1 VSRAIVECVPNF
13 SEGRDSGVIDAIVEA
28 IAAAG
33 AAVLHR
39 TSDPDHNRSV
49 VTFAGAPERVA
60 DAAFRAVAQAAARI
74 DLRRHAGV
82 HPRIGATDVVPF
94 VPVSGIGLEDCA
106 ALAAEVGR
114 RIWEELGVPVYLYEA
129 AARRP
134 DRRNLADIRRG
145 GFEGLRE
152 AVRTDPA
159 RLPDFGGPELHPSA
173 GATVVGAR
181 KFLVAFNVNL
191 ATADVEAARR
201 IARKERASSGGLPCV
216 KAIGL
221 PLASHGL
228 AQVSMNLTDFEVTG
242 VGRAFAAVRDEAA
255 REGVAVAGSE
265 LIGLAPRAAFEEA
278 AASLLAL
285 GGFHRG
291 MVLENR
297 IEAALPDR
305 PLDALLAG
313 LAGGGEA
320 AAAAG
325 AMAAALAHSVWPDR
339 EGFALR
345 RGFFASS
352 ATADQEAWRAYTEA
366 TADAAETLLHEAAR
380 IPLEV
385 AEEAAWLKAEL
396 AALSAPEP
404 YAAEAATAAALAQA
418 ALTGATAVVRAN
430 LKLMRDVEMARAI
443 EERLEGLR

>member
-13 SEGRDSGVIDAIVEA
+13 SEGRNSGVIDAIVEA

-49 VTFAGAPERVA
+49 VTFAGAPERAA

-74 DLRRHAGV
+74 DLRQHVGV

-134 DRRNLADIRRG
+134 ERRNLADIRRG

-152 AVRTDPA
+152 AVRTNPA

-201 IARKERASSGGLPCV
+201 IARKVRASSGGLPCV

-242 VGRAFAAVRDEAA
+242 VGRAFAAVREEAA

-265 LIGLAPRAAFEEA
+265 LIGLAPRAAFEDA

-285 GGFHRG
+285 EAFHRG

-297 IEAALPDR
+297 IEEALPDR
-305 PLDALLAG
+305 PLDALLAR
-313 LAGGGEA
+313 LEGGGEA

-325 AMAAALAHSVWPDR
+325 AMAAALAHSVWPER
-339 EGFALR
+339 EDFALR
-345 RGFFASS
+345 RGFFVSS
-352 ATADQEAWRAYTEA
+352 ATADREAWRAYTEA
-366 TADAAETLLHEAAR
+366 APDQAEALLHEAAR

-385 AEEAAWLKAEL
+385 AEEAGWLKTEL
-396 AALSAPEP
+396 AALTAPEP
-404 YAAEAATAAALAQA
+404 FASEAATAAALAQA
-418 ALTGATAVVRAN
+418 ALAGAAAVVRAN

-443 EERLEGLR
+443 EERLERLG